1 MKRSLFGLLLVLIMS
16 VGFAQ
21 KEKELK
27 TPDLPINEDTKLV
40 TYQDVIT
47 QKGSPQELYDRAMIW
62 VKKFYKNTGE
72 VIKKS
77 DRDAGVIEMRSS
89 VRIFS
94 ILKDGTRSPKNIVY
108 YNFRLEC
115 RQDRYR
121 YTITNFNEKATAAA
135 PIEVWLD
142 KTHLKW
148 HSGQFEYL
156 NQIDVQIREL
166 IESLEEGM
174 YPIIEKK
181 DEW

>member
-1 MKRSLFGLLLVLIMS
+1 MKKLLFSLLMVSMVNI
-16 VGFAQ
+16 GFSQ
-21 KEKELK
+21 KAPP
-27 TPDLPINEDTKLV
+27 PDLPINEDTKLV
-40 TYQDVIT
+40 TYQEVVG

-77 DRDAGVIEMRSS
+77 NREDGIIEMRSS
-89 VRIFS
+89 VRIYS
-94 ILKDGTRSPKNIVY
+94 ILKDGSRAPRNNVY

-121 YTITNFNEKATAAA
+121 YTITDFNERAAAAA

-142 KTHLKW
+142 KTHPKW
-148 HSGQFEYL
+148 YSGQFEYL
-156 NQIDVQIREL
+156 NQIDEQINEL
-166 IESLEEGM
+166 IKSLEEGM
-174 YPIIEKK
+174 YPVIEKK